1 MHPIWFS
8 INYPSCAFYVLRN
21 PDQLFGIKPFLIFFQ
36 TWYLWFLCNHTWQ
49 RISGFACRFCVILL
63 TSKPTQNVR
72 ALNFL
77 CKMLV
82 SYHYKLSF
90 EDWNFPPFA
99 PFNKDKK
106 CFFLFESNI
115 KTLFRNFWSAILKGQ
130 LLLVVYAFCFSKWG
144 YIRSLI
150 IYMNQKE
157 QRQYAFYVIAYL
169 EHWMKTH
176 FSRPHY
182 TINQMI

>member
-8 INYPSCAFYVLRN
+8 INYPSCAFYVPRN

-82 SYHYKLSF
+82 SYHYKLSY
-90 EDWNFPPFA
+90 ESRIFPRMHRLT
-99 PFNKDKK
+99 KTRSG
-106 CFFLFESNI
+106 FFYL
-115 KTLFRNFWSAILKGQ
+115 KAILKHNFAISE
-130 LLLVVYAFCFSKWG
+130 VRYWKDSC
-144 YIRSLI
+144 Y
-150 IYMNQKE
+150 
-157 QRQYAFYVIAYL
+157 
-169 EHWMKTH
+169 
-176 FSRPHY
+176 
-182 TINQMI
+182 

>member
-99 PFNKDKK
+99 PFNKDEKW
-106 CFFLFESNI
+106 FFFYL
-115 KTLFRNFWSAILKGQ
+115 KAILKHNFAISEVRYWKDSCYELFTPFVSQ
-130 LLLVVYAFCFSKWG
+130 NEV
-144 YIRSLI
+144 
-150 IYMNQKE
+150 
-157 QRQYAFYVIAYL
+157 
-169 EHWMKTH
+169 T
-176 FSRPHY
+176 
-182 TINQMI
+182 